1 MYTVQEMAGLSMHQI
16 FTVHQGHTFSRT
28 TISLIAIHVVRAADQ
43 LKLLY
48 DLHKLG
54 VTHNA
59 LCPEKVLTSNNIADP
74 RLYLIGIS
82 DARKINKY
90 NKLLDPTHT
99 NERPVK
105 VGKFSA
111 LAIHLGACNSG

>member
-1 MYTVQEMAGLSMHQI
+1 ML
-16 FTVHQGHTFSRT
+16 
-28 TISLIAIHVVRAADQ
+28 AADQ

-54 VTHNA
+54 VTYNA
-59 LCPEKVLTSNNIADP
+59 LSPEKVLTSNNIADP

-90 NKLLDPTHT
+90 NKLLDPAHT

-111 LAIHLGACNSG
+111 LAIHLGACSLSLTQTRPAKTTSRASGTCWSTSSRTGSSGTTSKTS